1 MSLNIT
7 LKPIKYSYFY
17 VPVIILIEFIYKK
30 SSLDVIK
37 TGGVIIC
44 MFDSSAVDH
53 WFDPQPGQTKDYVSG
68 ICASG

>member
-1 MSLNIT
+1 M
-7 LKPIKYSYFY
+7 
-17 VPVIILIEFIYKK
+17 EFIYKK
-30 SSLDVIK
+30 SSLYVVK

-53 WFDPQPGQTKDYVSG
+53 WFDPQPSQTKDYVSG